1 VRSKSLQ
8 CWTLRGGVPCAEE
21 LDISSKISMVMT
33 FFFVVLY
40 VGRVWGES
48 VQDARCLV
56 FIL

>member
-1 VRSKSLQ
+1 
-8 CWTLRGGVPCAEE
+8 
-21 LDISSKISMVMT
+21 MVMT